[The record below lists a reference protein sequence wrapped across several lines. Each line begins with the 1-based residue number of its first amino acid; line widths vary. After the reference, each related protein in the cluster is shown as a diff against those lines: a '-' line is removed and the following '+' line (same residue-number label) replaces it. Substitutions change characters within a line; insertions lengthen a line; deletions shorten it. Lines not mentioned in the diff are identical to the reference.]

1 MIEKVVEIL
10 KSGGVVAVPTETV
23 FGLVADARKEEAV
36 KRIYRIKERPESK
49 PLTAF
54 VKDIE
59 SLRNLGEY
67 AHPGVENLIG
77 RFMPGPLTIIMKA
90 KPDVPAPIVSDEG
103 KVGVRIPDHPVIK
116 EILAKLDFPLAS
128 TSANISGK
136 PPLFSFKDVK
146 SILGD
151 KVDYVV
157 EEDADGKL
165 PSTVLDVSEN
175 VPVLNR
181 KGPVSLLDIEE
192 ILEDEIKFSEDL
204 ILDIIFLCTGNTC
217 RSPMAA
223 WILKNKLDE
232 DLILNVEVV
241 SRGTDASSG
250 MPMNEF
256 AVEVL
261 KEKGY
266 RVGPHFSQR
275 LTESDVKAADIV
287 YCMEKYHLDRVRE
300 ISERNVARMFSPDGE
315 EVPDPI
321 GHQLSFYRIV
331 REMIEHT
338 IENHILPY
346 VKRKFSR

>member
-23 FGLVADARKEEAV
+23 FGLVADARNEEAV
-36 KRIYRIKERPESK
+36 RKIYSIKERPEDK
-49 PLTAF
+49 PFTAF
-54 VKDIE
+54 VRDVELVEK
-59 SLRNLGEY
+59 LGEY
-67 AHPGVENLIG
+67 SHPGVVNLIEK
-77 RFMPGPLTIIMKA
+77 FMPGPLTIILKA
-90 KPDVPAPIVSDEG
+90 GSDAPPPIISKEE
-103 KVGVRIPDHPVIK
+103 KVGIRIPDHPVVK
-116 EILAKLDFPLAS
+116 EILEKIDFPLAS

-146 SILGD
+146 RILGD

-157 EEDADGKL
+157 EEDASGQL
-165 PSTVLDVSEN
+165 PSTVLDVSGS
-175 VPVLNR
+175 VPVLKR
-181 KGPVSLLDIEE
+181 KGPISLLDIEGT
-192 ILEDEIKFSEDL
+192 LGDEIKFSGDL

-223 WILKNKLDE
+223 WILKNKLGE
-232 DLILNVEVV
+232 ELILNVEVV
-241 SRGTDASSG
+241 SRGTDAASG

-275 LTESDVKAADIV
+275 LTESDIKAADII
-287 YCMEKYHLDRVRE
+287 YCMEKYHLERVKE
-300 ISERNVARMFSPDGE
+300 MSDKNVAKMFSPDGE

-331 REMIEHT
+331 REMIDHT
-338 IENHILPY
+338 IERHILPY
-346 VKRKFSR
+346 VERKFSK

>member
-23 FGLVADARKEEAV
+23 FGLVADARNEEAV
-36 KRIYRIKERPESK
+36 RKIYSIKERPEDK
-49 PLTAF
+49 PFTAF
-54 VKDIE
+54 VRDVELVEK
-59 SLRNLGEY
+59 LGEY
-67 AHPGVENLIG
+67 SHPSVVNLIEK
-77 RFMPGPLTIIMKA
+77 FMPGPLTIILKA
-90 KPDVPAPIVSDEG
+90 GSDAPPPIISKEE
-103 KVGVRIPDHPVIK
+103 KVGIRIPDHPVVK
-116 EILAKLDFPLAS
+116 EILEKIDFPLAS

-146 SILGD
+146 RILGD

-157 EEDADGKL
+157 EEDASGQL
-165 PSTVLDVSEN
+165 PSTVLDVSGS
-175 VPVLNR
+175 VPVLKR
-181 KGPVSLLDIEE
+181 KGPISLLDIEGT
-192 ILEDEIKFSEDL
+192 LGDEIKFSGDL

-223 WILKNKLDE
+223 WILKNKLGE
-232 DLILNVEVV
+232 ELILNVEVV
-241 SRGTDASSG
+241 SRGTDAASG

-275 LTESDVKAADIV
+275 LTESDIKAADII
-287 YCMEKYHLDRVRE
+287 YCMEKYHLERVKE
-300 ISERNVARMFSPDGE
+300 MSDKNVAKMFSPDGE

-331 REMIEHT
+331 REMIDHT
-338 IENHILPY
+338 IERHILPY
-346 VKRKFSR
+346 VERKFSK

>member
-23 FGLVADARKEEAV
+23 FGLVADARNEEAV
-36 KRIYRIKERPESK
+36 KRIFMIKERPETK
-49 PLTAF
+49 PFTAF

-59 SLRNLGEY
+59 SIKKLGEY
-67 AHPGVENLIG
+67 SHAGVENLIE
-77 RFMPGPLTIIMKA
+77 RFMPGPLTIILKA

-103 KVGVRIPDHPVIK
+103 KVGVRIPDHPVVK
-116 EILAKLDFPLAS
+116 EILEKIDFPLAS

-146 SILGD
+146 RILGD

-175 VPVLNR
+175 VPVLKR

-192 ILEDEIKFSEDL
+192 TLGDEIKFSEDL

-223 WILKNKLDE
+223 WILKNMLDE
-232 DLILNVEVV
+232 DLMLSVEVV
-241 SRGTDASSG
+241 SRGTDAASG

-266 RVGPHFSQR
+266 RVGPHFSQG
-275 LTESDVKAADIV
+275 LTESDIKAADII
-287 YCMEKYHLDRVRE
+287 YCMEKYHLERVRE
-300 ISERNVARMFSPDGE
+300 MSDKNVAKMFSPDGE

-346 VKRKFSR
+346 VERKFSR

>member
-1 MIEKVVEIL
+1 M
-10 KSGGVVAVPTETV
+10 
-23 FGLVADARKEEAV
+23 ADARNEEAV
-36 KRIYRIKERPESK
+36 KRIYRIKERPETK
-49 PLTAF
+49 PFTAF

-59 SLRNLGEY
+59 LLRNIGEY
-67 AHPGVENLIG
+67 SHPGVENLIK

-90 KPDVPAPIVSDEG
+90 KSDAPAPIVSDEG
-103 KVGVRIPDHPVIK
+103 KVGVRIPDHPIIK
-116 EILAKLDFPLAS
+116 EILARVDFPLAS
-128 TSANISGK
+128 TSANVSGK
-136 PPLFSFKDVK
+136 HPLFSFKDVK
-146 SILGD
+146 RILGD

-192 ILEDEIKFSEDL
+192 TLGDEIKFSEDL

-261 KEKGY
+261 RERGY

-275 LTESDVKAADIV
+275 LTESDIKAADII
-287 YCMEKYHLDRVRE
+287 YCMEKYHLNKVKDM
-300 ISERNVARMFSPDGE
+300 SEKNVARMFSPDGE

-321 GHQLSFYRIV
+321 GHQLSFYKIV
-331 REMIEHT
+331 VEMIEHT
-338 IENHILPY
+338 IEKHILPY
-346 VKRKFSR
+346 LERKFSK